1 VVFGTVPASGEQAA
15 CDDPRSTAEGHLRL
29 GRQPEF
35 YLTIAVQSECE
46 SPIDGINRRFSRPPS
61 KVTECRVF
69 PAGIPADCERRSHGT
84 ACSHTAASIPIVH
97 FRVVSNTSFMINY
110 AAVRCSLMAQPAW
123 RQLQESS
130 MVSLASSQY
139 WLQYFV
145 PLATRQLHAGCSHF
159 FVSSCMRKPPLT
171 EIDILLFRLTEFER
185 YGFPTDAIAKICFKR
200 SSHPTPSSASSKRN
214 R

>member
-1 VVFGTVPASGEQAA
+1 MRIRRSQSGFRYGSCKQGEQAA

-69 PAGIPADCERRSHGT
+69 PAGIPADCERGSRGT
-84 ACSHTAASIPIVH
+84 ASSHTVAYPIVH
-97 FRVVSNTSFMINY
+97 FRVVSNISFMINY

-139 WLQYFV
+139 
-145 PLATRQLHAGCSHF
+145 
-159 FVSSCMRKPPLT
+159 
-171 EIDILLFRLTEFER
+171 
-185 YGFPTDAIAKICFKR
+185 
-200 SSHPTPSSASSKRN
+200 
-214 R
+214 